1 MRNTGEVKFWL
12 TDKELKSIFSSNYWN
27 DEEKEKGKEWSLPSE
42 YSGEVPHGGKDRI
55 VCFKEF
61 ESITAFAAKVGLPIQ
76 GTGVDLAAG
85 VCWTSALLSKI
96 EAVEK
101 VYALDISKHRIL
113 KMAPAILDM
122 LLADAQK
129 IVRVIGSFYDIKL
142 PDASVDF
149 CLISRAFH
157 HANDPDGL
165 LREAKRVLKP
175 GGFIMISGEKPVFMW
190 DYTKKYVKNII
201 KMIVPRSLL
210 GRGPAVYR
218 LFPSFE
224 ELFPPDTELGDH
236 YYRMQDYE
244 NMFLRNGFLLH
255 VNRSSGIID
264 FIAVKK

>member
-1 MRNTGEVKFWL
+1 M
-12 TDKELKSIFSSNYWN
+12 SIFSSSYWN
-27 DEEKEKGKEWSLPSE
+27 DEEKEKGKEWDLPAE
-42 YSGEVPHGGKDRI
+42 YSGEAPNDNKGRAVF
-55 VCFKEF
+55 FKEF
-61 ESITAFAAKVGLPIQ
+61 ESITAFAAKVGLSIQ

-96 EAVEK
+96 ETVEK

-113 KMAPAILDM
+113 KIAPAILDI
-122 LLADAQK
+122 LIADVQK

-149 CLISRAFH
+149 CLISHAFH
-157 HANDPDGL
+157 HANDPEGL

-175 GGFIMISGEKPVFMW
+175 DGFIMITGERPVLMW
-190 DYTKKYVKNII
+190 DYLKKYAKNII

-218 LFPSFE
+218 LFPRFE
-224 ELFPPDTELGDH
+224 ELFRPDTELGDH